1 MQQWRDEAL
10 ILASS
15 RHGEQSAVVHAF
27 TRHNGRVSGY
37 LRNAQ
42 SPKHK
47 PFIQPGSYA
56 ALSWKARLADQLGYF
71 TLEPMP
77 SGLAALIQR
86 PDISRV
92 LQSVTQ
98 ILLTALPE
106 RQIYPNIFDGS
117 KALLQSLAGAQD
129 WAQAYIWWEVH
140 LLGALGFGLRLEAC
154 ALTGQQ
160 HDLTHVS
167 PKTGRAVSRDAAQ
180 PYADRLLRLPYCL
193 GGADDLGPV
202 QEIMAGLALTGYF
215 LHHHIAEPQGKA
227 LPEARQ
233 RLVAYLKEP
242 RTTPQIIGQDNNVHM
257 AIA

>member
-15 RHGEQSAVVHAF
+15 RHGEQSAIVHAL

-37 LRNAQ
+37 LRGAQ
-42 SPKHK
+42 SQKNK
-47 PFIQPGSYA
+47 PFIQPGCYV
-56 ALSWKARLADQLGYF
+56 ALSWKARLPDQLGYF

-77 SGLAALIQR
+77 SGLSALIQR
-86 PDISRV
+86 PDIARV

-98 ILLTALPE
+98 ILLTMMPE
-106 RQIYPNIFDGS
+106 RQIHPNIFDGS

-140 LLGALGFGLRLEAC
+140 LLAALGFGLRQEQC
-154 ALTGQQ
+154 AVTGQH

-167 PKTGRAVSRDAAQ
+167 PKTGRAVNRHDAQ
-180 PYADRLLRLPYCL
+180 PYADKLLRLPFFL
-193 GGADDLGPV
+193 GGADDLGV
-202 QEIMAGLALTGYF
+202 EQEIIAGLALTGYF
-215 LHHHIAEPQGKA
+215 MHQHIAEPQGKT

-233 RLVAYLKEP
+233 RLAAYLKEP
-242 RTTPQIIGQDNNVHM
+242 KRDKVTAEIRQLAT
-257 AIA
+257 AS

>member
-15 RHGEQSAVVHAF
+15 RHGEQSAIVHAF

-37 LRNAQ
+37 LRSAQ
-42 SPKHK
+42 SPKNK
-47 PFIQPGSYA
+47 PFIQPGCYV

-77 SGLAALIQR
+77 SGSAALIQR
-86 PDISRV
+86 PDIARV

-98 ILLTALPE
+98 TLLTALPE
-106 RQIYPNIFDGS
+106 RQIYANIFDGS
-117 KALLQSLAGAQD
+117 KALLQSLSGAQD

-140 LLGALGFGLRLEAC
+140 VLAALGFGLRLEQC
-154 ALTGQQ
+154 AVTGQG

-167 PKTGRAVSRDAAQ
+167 PKTGRAVNRDVAK
-180 PYADRLLRLPYCL
+180 PYADRLLRLPYFL

-202 QEIMAGLALTGYF
+202 QEIIAGLALTGYF
-215 LHHHIAEPQGKA
+215 MHQHIAEPQGKS

-233 RLVAYLKEP
+233 RLAAYLKEP
-242 RTTPQIIGQDNNVHM
+242 QIPRASAPILEL
-257 AIA
+257 ATA

>member
-15 RHGEQSAVVHAF
+15 RHGEQSAVVHAL

-37 LRNAQ
+37 LRGAQ
-42 SPKHK
+42 TPKNK
-47 PFIQPGSYA
+47 PLIQPGSYV

-77 SGLAALIQR
+77 FGLSALIHR

-106 RQIYPNIFDGS
+106 RQVYPDIFDGS
-117 KALLQSLAGAQD
+117 KALLQSLVGAQD

-140 LLGALGFGLRLEAC
+140 LIAALGFGLRLEHC
-154 ALTGQQ
+154 ALTGQKN
-160 HDLTHVS
+160 DLTHVS
-167 PKTGRAVSRDAAQ
+167 PKTGRAVNREAAK
-180 PYADRLLRLPYCL
+180 PYADRLLRLPFFL
-193 GGADDLGPV
+193 GGADDLGPM
-202 QEIMAGLALTGYF
+202 QEIIAGLALTGYF
-215 LHHHIAEPQGKA
+215 LNHHIAEPQGKT

-233 RLVAYLKEP
+233 RLAAYLAEP
-242 RTTPQIIGQDNNVHM
+242 PRAEVLQSAT
-257 AIA
+257 A